1 MAEDLDDLGGS
12 KLPEEAS
19 RIAIDKKGI
28 QMFFGE
34 KEATFFDS
42 VGKEMT
48 INILQESF
56 ILYRIDLKKTKTH
69 ALYGEAIVKEVKDPI
84 EIFGRINVEAGDPTF
99 FSSRGLVK
107 QGMGMFTASLHLS
120 HLQDI
125 GLLTIVGNNMNFDLN
140 KGDYISH
147 KGQMYEIWDNGY
159 SQISN
164 QFSYGGDRRAFLRIR
179 AKEVDRDT
187 FNAV

>member
-1 MAEDLDDLGGS
+1 MSDEIEDLGGS
-12 KLPEEAS
+12 LLPEEAS

-34 KEATFFDS
+34 KEATFFDV

-48 INILQESF
+48 NNILQESF
-56 ILYRIDLKKTKTH
+56 ILYRIDLKRTNTH

-84 EIFGRINVEAGDPTF
+84 EIFARINVEAGDPTF

-107 QGMGMFTASLHLS
+107 QGMGMLTASLHLS
-120 HLQDI
+120 HLQEL
-125 GLLTIVGNNMNFDLN
+125 GLLTIVGNNMNLDLN
-140 KGDYISH
+140 KGDFISH

-164 QFSYGGDRRAFLRIR
+164 QFSYAGDRRAFLRVR
-179 AKEVDRDT
+179 AKEVDRDV
-187 FNAV
+187 FNRA